1 LTAEKALLDVAAATY
16 EPRTYTT
23 SERVE
28 ASGTTGADADGAAKE
43 KYSRTM
49 LLYTGW
55 TSDGAHS
62 SAGSGA
68 VSGAPDGSGAVRTG
82 SPQRA
87 TMASSSL
94 SSPNGRTAAGSGT
107 ASPMRHSVP
116 SMSVTLKKEPPAAY
130 TYPEVLMLDGSP
142 LRYRLRTTIPLIP
155 TDSNIHQS
163 GFSIEEVP
171 CSNEVLSFLNKVTMV
186 AEDPVYIENEK
197 ILARMI
203 LRFTHDGAPFTLEE
217 LQCLNPELIHE
228 DKVHMDRICYHYFVK
243 RVVKWLVSAQEENAH
258 LLLPIASIQ
267 ARTLQLLEMGIITLQ
282 EAFDQDGLYG
292 VFYSDERSNVS
303 HIHYSLDAHSGG
315 HHHYPHFKNHNHNHL
330 TSTLQNKNGAGGG
343 ILSLHHTTSSKHVP
357 PLLALRNKVKH
368 INALYQKYV
377 VELQQQ
383 NFLPTIQY
391 WKQHTTGATVPTHRL
406 LYTELARCYGG
417 ESDDATDLG
426 AVAAQMLSRDTAMHV
441 LLQKLQ
447 S

>member
-1 LTAEKALLDVAAATY
+1 
-16 EPRTYTT
+16 
-23 SERVE
+23 
-28 ASGTTGADADGAAKE
+28 
-43 KYSRTM
+43 
-49 LLYTGW
+49 
-55 TSDGAHS
+55 
-62 SAGSGA
+62 
-68 VSGAPDGSGAVRTG
+68 
-82 SPQRA
+82 
-87 TMASSSL
+87 
-94 SSPNGRTAAGSGT
+94 
-107 ASPMRHSVP
+107 
-116 SMSVTLKKEPPAAY
+116 
-130 TYPEVLMLDGSP
+130 
-142 LRYRLRTTIPLIP
+142 
-155 TDSNIHQS
+155 
-163 GFSIEEVP
+163 
-171 CSNEVLSFLNKVTMV
+171 MV

-203 LRFTHDGAPFTLEE
+203 LRFTHDGVPFTLEE

-228 DKVHMDRICYHYFVK
+228 DKVHMDRICYHFFVK
-243 RVVKWLVSAQEENAH
+243 RVVKWLIATQEENAQ
-258 LLLPIASIQ
+258 LLLPLASIQ

-303 HIHYSLDAHSGG
+303 HIHLSLDANSGA

-406 LYTELARCYGG
+406 LYAELARCYGG
-417 ESDDATDLG
+417 EGDDATDLETI
-426 AVAAQMLSRDTAMHV
+426 AAQMVSKDTAMHV